1 MFKAEIKGWG
11 KYIPQKVLTNHDLEK
26 MVETNDE
33 WITSRTGIKERHIAA
48 PEETTSSM
56 GVEAAKIAIEK
67 AGISKDDIEMILFAS
82 VTPDMMFPASAC
94 LVQNKLEIPK
104 TAAVDIEAAC
114 SGFVYGLSMAN
125 AYIISGMYKNV
136 LVIGAE
142 TLSRITDWSDR
153 NTCVLFG
160 DGAGAAVVS
169 RADENSMSELIGF
182 KLRGAP
188 ATAPAAGM
196 PQWLRS
202 MLLAAGVVIGL
213 VFLAELMLVA
223 RRQRQ
228 TRRRAISLATAGPGP
243 QPEHGQPPASPDRI
257 VLADYHRLVVTC
269 SKPDNTV
276 FVLRPPGEDPKAI
289 LAAARLVLPEAR
301 YAELASRLGLPASW
315 PIVIADYD
323 RLVVTSSTRD
333 DTVLVLRPPGEDPRA
348 VLRAARLV
356 LAEGPYEELADHLG
370 QPAGWPME

>member
-1 MFKAEIKGWG
+1 MAGMLGAVSAPVRAASPAG
-11 KYIPQKVLTNHDLEK
+11 KYVVQQGDTL
-26 MVETNDE
+26 
-33 WITSRTGIKERHIAA
+33 SGIAA
-48 PEETTSSM
+48 QLNVRGGWPALY
-56 GVEAAKIAIEK
+56 AANRQII
-67 AGISKDDIEMILFAS
+67 GPDPDLIVAS
-82 VTPDMMFPASAC
+82 T
-94 LVQNKLEIPK
+94 
-104 TAAVDIEAAC
+104 
-114 SGFVYGLSMAN
+114 
-125 AYIISGMYKNV
+125 V
-136 LVIGAE
+136 LVLPGQHGPVRYTVAAGD
-142 TLSRITDWSDR
+142 TLSGIAAALAVRGGWPALYAANRQIIGPDPGVIGPGT
-153 NTCVLFG
+153 VL
-160 DGAGAAVVS
+160 AVPAPPAPPAQKPAPPS
-169 RADENSMSELIGF
+169 SKPAPPAQKPAPPTSAPRP
-182 KLRGAP
+182 RPAP

-243 QPEHGQPPASPDRI
+243 QPEHGQPPASQDRI